1 MKEIMETVQKQI
13 KEEIRDARQEID
25 EFRKEIHDIKN
36 VTIELKRNGRSQV
49 INVSDMILFGNMLN
63 PNLRSYLFIFRLCI
77 YLFQENWK
85 DRHYCF
91 PASNGQYIENET
103 SQEREWLL

>member
-49 INVSDMILFGNMLN
+49 INVSDMILFGNMHK
-63 PNLRSYLFIFRLCI
+63 PKSQIISF
-77 YLFQENWK
+77 
-85 DRHYCF
+85 
-91 PASNGQYIENET
+91 YISALHILVSGKLEGP
-103 SQEREWLL
+103 SLLLSSIEWAIHRK